1 MLRLVWRIMQTFSL
15 FSQQSDREQ
24 QAAEQLAQFLLRHP
38 DVLLLTGAGISTASG
53 IPDYRDA
60 DGVRRGNAPVQ
71 GPEFRRQEA
80 VRRRYWARSM
90 VGWPLLSRALPN
102 AGHLAIAQLA
112 QQGRIGGLITQNVDG
127 LHQQAGSKDVT
138 ELHGNIHGVVC
149 LACHASYTRRF
160 VQDMLEQSNP
170 QMTGAIATPAPD
182 GDALLEPSQLATF
195 HVPHCPQCGGV
206 LKPDVVF
213 FGDGVPPAC
222 AAEAQRKMEE
232 ASALLVIGSSVM
244 VYSSFRL
251 CRMAAETGKPVAA
264 INLGKTRADHLL
276 VFKTEAPA
284 QAILP
289 SVAALLN
296 R

>member
-38 DVLLLTGAGISTASG
+38 
-53 IPDYRDA
+53 

-90 VGWPLLSRALPN
+90 VGWPLLSRATPN

-112 QQGRIGGLITQNVDG
+112 QQGHVGSLITQNVDG
-127 LHQQAGSKDVT
+127 LHQQAGSKGVT
-138 ELHGNIHGVVC
+138 ELHGSIHGVVC

-160 VQDMLEQSNP
+160 IQDMLEQSNP
-170 QMTGAIATPAPD
+170 HMAGAIATPAPD

-195 HVPHCPQCGGV
+195 HIPHCPQCGGV

-213 FGDGVPPAC
+213 FGDGVPLEC
-222 AAEAQRKMEE
+222 AAEALRKMEQ